1 MVTGEITTSDMS
13 VVLDCVYRLHAA
25 RGRTELLTV
34 AVEELARLVRCDT
47 ASLTVVD
54 APRGVVEMYDY
65 PTGSLRGTAELL
77 ADDLDEHPAVAH
89 YLATRDSTPRAISEL
104 VPRQQWRST
113 GLYRTMFRPF
123 DVADQLVVP
132 IANDGDGG
140 VGVGLNRSTP
150 GFTDRERARLEL
162 VRPHLAQAYA
172 AVVRLEAL
180 QPGVDDSGL
189 AALTARERE
198 VLELVGLGLTDR
210 QIAAKLHLSDRT
222 VSKHVENL
230 KAKLG
235 VRTRTAAAVRVI
247 NTRAG

>member
-1 MVTGEITTSDMS
+1 MLTGELTTSDMS
-13 VVLDCVYRLHAA
+13 AVLDCVHRLHAA

-34 AVEELARLVRCDT
+34 AVEELARLVRCDAAGLVT
-47 ASLTVVD
+47 LDASRAHHLVPRD
-54 APRGVVEMYDY
+54 SAPRVI
-65 PTGSLRGTAELL
+65 T
-77 ADDLDEHPAVAH
+77 
-89 YLATRDSTPRAISEL
+89 EL
-104 VPRQQWRST
+104 VPRQPCRST
-113 GLYRTMFRPF
+113 GLYRTIFQPC
-123 DVADQLVVP
+123 DVADQIVVP
-132 IANDGDGG
+132 IANDGAGG

-150 GFTDRERARLEL
+150 GFTDRERARIEL
-162 VRPHLAQAYA
+162 VRPHLAQAYD

-180 QPGVDDSGL
+180 RPGPDTGL

-198 VLELVGLGLTDR
+198 VLDLVGFGLTDR
-210 QIAAKLHLSDRT
+210 QIAARLHLSDRT